1 MTNKGY
7 FMPSDAYLATKI
19 RDNGGRRSD
28 MERRQ
33 FSYDGHIPE
42 RRQRSGRRIGV
53 DRRRG
58 IERRCGTDRRSHGE
72 RRTVTLKGKDER
84 RGKV

>member
-1 MTNKGY
+1 MTNKGHV
-7 FMPSDAYLATKI
+7 MPSDATLATKI

-28 MERRQ
+28 IDRRR

-53 DRRRG
+53 DRRSG

-72 RRTVTLKGKDER
+72 RRAVTLKREDER

>member
-1 MTNKGY
+1 MTNKGHV
-7 FMPSDAYLATKI
+7 MPSEATLAKKI

-28 MERRQ
+28 IDRRQ

-53 DRRRG
+53 DRRSG
-58 IERRCGTDRRSHGE
+58 IERRCGADRRSHGE
-72 RRTVTLKGKDER
+72 RRTIPLRGKDER

>member
-1 MTNKGY
+1 MTNKGHV
-7 FMPSDAYLATKI
+7 MPRDVYLATEI

-28 MERRQ
+28 IDRRQ

-42 RRQRSGRRIGV
+42 RRQRSVRRIGL
-53 DRRRG
+53 DRRSG
-58 IERRCGTDRRSHGE
+58 IERRCGTDRRNHGE
-72 RRTVTLKGKDER
+72 RREVTLKGKDER

>member
-1 MTNKGY
+1 MTHKGHV
-7 FMPSDAYLATKI
+7 MPSEATLATKI

-28 MERRQ
+28 IDRRQ

-53 DRRRG
+53 DRRSG
-58 IERRCGTDRRSHGE
+58 IERRCGADRRSHGE
-72 RRTVTLKGKDER
+72 RRTIPLRGKDER